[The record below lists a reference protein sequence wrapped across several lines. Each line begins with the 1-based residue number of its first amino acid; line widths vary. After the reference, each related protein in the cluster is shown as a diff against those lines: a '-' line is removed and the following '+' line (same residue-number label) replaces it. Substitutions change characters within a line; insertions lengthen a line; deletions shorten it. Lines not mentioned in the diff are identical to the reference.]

1 MKIVSGKPL
10 SYPRAEA
17 VLVGALV
24 ITLLVGLAIALPEA
38 TYSFDHSYRSYGKL
52 LASIVRGTRVDY
64 RASVS
69 RQPQIESAVGE
80 LAAGGPVNGWS
91 RDEQKAFWI
100 NAYNLFTLKA
110 VVDRYPIRGRMFTLL
125 PRNSIRQIDGVW
137 TDLRFAAA
145 SRHVS
150 LDDIEHRILRPE
162 FKDARIHFAI
172 NCASVSCPPLR
183 EEPYV
188 ASRLDA
194 QLDDGARR
202 YLASPLGV
210 LVDDRTLRVSSLF
223 DWYGDDFVDAFAAG
237 IAEDRPKK
245 ERAILGVIAAYG
257 TPEAQRLARAPDAR
271 VRFLRYDWSLN
282 DTSR

>member
-1 MKIVSGKPL
+1 M
-10 SYPRAEA
+10 
-17 VLVGALV
+17 
-24 ITLLVGLAIALPEA
+24 T
-38 TYSFDHSYRSYGKL
+38 FDHSYQSYAGL
-52 LASIVRGTRVDY
+52 LASIVRGARVDY
-64 RASVS
+64 PA
-69 RQPQIESAVGE
+69 
-80 LAAGGPVNGWS
+80 LAARKKELDLVARELGSPSQEAERRWT
-91 RDEQKAFWI
+91 RQERMAFWI
-100 NAYNLFTLKA
+100 NAYNVFTLEA
-110 VVDRYPIRGRMFTLL
+110 VAGRYPISG
-125 PRNSIRQIDGVW
+125 IRRIRGVW
-137 TDLRFAAA
+137 TDLRFRAA
-145 SRHVS
+145 SRELT

-162 FKDARIHFAI
+162 FKDARVHFAI

-194 QLDDGARR
+194 QLDDAARR

-223 DWYGDDFVDAFAAG
+223 DWYGDDFVDAFAVG